1 MRSTAYNKTNIQK
14 AIFLTVVVLPPF
26 AAYLLFTL
34 YPNILSVYYSFL
46 DWNGIGAKTFIGF
59 DNYVRLF
66 KDPVVLRSLEHNLIL
81 LVTVIP
87 ITLILSLVLSD
98 LLVNRKY
105 KENGFYKV
113 LFFFPNVLSL
123 VVIALVW
130 SFIYDG
136 TFGLLNG
143 LLRLLGLEGN
153 HNWLGSENTALAAMV
168 PLYVWC
174 YVGFY
179 VVIFI
184 NAMNSIPKN
193 IYESAILD
201 GISSY
206 QRFTKITLPLISGV
220 IRVGTIFLMLN
231 VIKGFEYMF
240 IMTKGG
246 PGGSTEVISL
256 YMFNLAFGSPSQGQH
271 FYGYASTIGMFI
283 FVVLVSLKVVVDKFF
298 SKDSVEF

>member
-1 MRSTAYNKTNIQK
+1 MKTAALANKQVQK
-14 AIFLTVVVLPPF
+14 TLFLVLAVVPPF
-26 AAYLLFTL
+26 AAYMLFTL
-34 YPNILSVYYSFL
+34 YPNVLSIYYSFL
-46 DWNGIGAKTFIGF
+46 DWNGIGEKTFIGL
-59 DNYVRLF
+59 DNYIRLF
-66 KDPVVLRSLEHNLIL
+66 QDPVVVNALKNNLIL
-81 LVTVIP
+81 VVTVIP
-87 ITLILSLVLSD
+87 ITLVISLVLAD

-123 VVIALVW
+123 VVIALIW

-143 LLRLLGLEGN
+143 LLRAIGIGGD
-153 HNWLGSENTALAAMV
+153 HNWLGSQGTALASMV

-184 NAMNSIPKN
+184 NAMSAIPKN
-193 IYESAILD
+193 IYESATLD
-201 GISSY
+201 GITNF
-206 QRFTKITLPLISGV
+206 QRLTKITLPLMSGI
-220 IRVGTIFLMLN
+220 IRVGMIFLMLN

-256 YMFNLAFGSPSQGQH
+256 YMFNLAFGTLNLGQH

-283 FVVLVSLKVVVDKFF
+283 FVLLVLLKVGIDKIF